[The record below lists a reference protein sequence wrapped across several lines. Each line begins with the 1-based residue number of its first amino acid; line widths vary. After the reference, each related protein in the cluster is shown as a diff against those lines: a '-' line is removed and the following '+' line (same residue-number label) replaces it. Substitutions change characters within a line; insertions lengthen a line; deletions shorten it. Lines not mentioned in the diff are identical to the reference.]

1 MSLFADRLVTIPFA
15 AIVSVT
21 KYSLVGVPNPVRNLV
36 LPIVTFVPAAEAVI
50 CLAVVVK
57 FGVQEPDA
65 DKLWVCAP
73 PASNCISATLVYAY
87 VFAPAINEYTPSA
100 LYTTAELVAVTP
112 TLPSVSLMFFNVTLF
127 DASAADTFPAL
138 VTSNA

>member
-21 KYSLVGVPNPVRNLV
+21 KYALVGVPNPVRNLV
-36 LPIVTFVPAAEAVI
+36 PLIVTVGAVAEAVI
-50 CLAVVVK
+50 CLVVVVK
-57 FGVQEPDA
+57 FGVIVPEA
-65 DKLWVCAP
+65 DTVWECAP
-73 PASNCISATLVYAY
+73 PVSTCISATLVSAY
-87 VFAPAINEYTPSA
+87 VFAPAINESTPAA
-100 LYTTAELVAVTP
+100 LYTTAELVGVTP